1 MQDDDLF
8 EVIPPA
14 LDAEPWD
21 HPPTLKLRT
30 DLLDRLRAG
39 SVPGHDDL
47 SSARAL
53 TRLVRAELEAFGTG
67 GGEKLRSVLA
77 HSTSDTPQPRS
88 PTSSSTRRRTRPV
101 SRRLRPLAAPTARLH
116 GSPGVPPR
124 AGDCPVGVGESC
136 WGVGRRPR
144 AFLWLAQTRRR
155 ARVDG
160 NPCPSKGFRPH
171 SSPFSL
177 ITSSSVVFSTL

>member
-14 LDAEPWD
+14 LDADPWD

-53 TRLVRAELEAFGTG
+53 ARLVRARGVRHGRRGKAEICPRAQYVGYT
-67 GGEKLRSVLA
+67 A
-77 HSTSDTPQPRS
+77 TPFANVFVDPTTNATCFP
-88 PTSSSTRRRTRPV
+88 PTSSSRCTDRPATWESRSSPGAGRLVLSVSAKVVGAWDVDPVHSYGWRRR
-101 SRRLRPLAAPTARLH
+101 
-116 GSPGVPPR
+116 
-124 AGDCPVGVGESC
+124 GVGLDWMEI
-136 WGVGRRPR
+136 P
-144 AFLWLAQTRRR
+144 AP
-155 ARVDG
+155 AR
-160 NPCPSKGFRPH
+160 GFVHIRSH
-171 SSPFSL
+171 FRL
-177 ITSSSVVFSTL
+177 L

>member
-14 LDAEPWD
+14 LDADPWD

-53 TRLVRAELEAFGTG
+53 ARLVRAELEAFGTG
-67 GGEKLRSVLA
+67 GRGKAEICTRAQYVGYTA
-77 HSTSDTPQPRS
+77 TPFANVFVDPTTNATCFP
-88 PTSSSTRRRTRPV
+88 PTSSSRCTDRPATWE
-101 SRRLRPLAAPTARLH
+101 SR
-116 GSPGVPPR
+116 SPPGP
-124 AGDCPVGVGESC
+124 ATGPVGVGESC
-136 WGVGRRPR
+136 W
-144 AFLWLAQTRRR
+144 A
-155 ARVDG
+155 
-160 NPCPSKGFRPH
+160 
-171 SSPFSL
+171 
-177 ITSSSVVFSTL
+177 

>member
-1 MQDDDLF
+1 VQDDDLF

-14 LDAEPWD
+14 LDADPWD

-116 GSPGVPPR
+116 GSPGVPP
-124 AGDCPVGVGESC
+124 GPVTGPVGVGESC
-136 WGVGRRPR
+136 WGVGRRPVHSYG
-144 AFLWLAQTRRR
+144 WRRR
-155 ARVDG
+155 GVGLDWME

-171 SSPFSL
+171 SFPFSS
-177 ITSSSVVFSTL
+177 ITSSVVFSTL

>member
-116 GSPGVPPR
+116 GSPGVPPG
-124 AGDCPVGVGESC
+124 AGRLVLSVSAKVVGAWDVDPVHSYGWRRRGVGIDWMENPAPARGFVHIRSH
-136 WGVGRRPR
+136 
-144 AFLWLAQTRRR
+144 FL
-155 ARVDG
+155 
-160 NPCPSKGFRPH
+160 
-171 SSPFSL
+171 
-177 ITSSSVVFSTL
+177 